1 MSHDTL
7 FLVPSSYIYVLGT
20 YKFIAG
26 IHKEMGTQGKERKGG
41 ISGGER

>member
-1 MSHDTL
+1 MNHNTF
-7 FLVPSSYIYVLGT
+7 FLIPSSYIYVLGT

-41 ISGGER
+41 IGGGVR